1 MPDGYGEAK
10 SAAMTAADTHAAILA
25 AWRIEQ
31 PRLITSLSRMLRDVP
46 LAEELTQ
53 DALVA
58 ALEAWPS
65 SGVPEH
71 PGAWL
76 MATAKRR
83 ALDHLRRG
91 KMLARKHEMLALD
104 FEREQQA
111 MPDFDASLDDDIGDE
126 MLRLIF
132 TACHPKLSRD
142 AAAALALRMICGL
155 TTEEIARAFLV
166 PEATIS
172 QRIVRAKRTLSES
185 GLAYETP
192 RGEALSERLASVLE
206 VVYLIFNEGYAA
218 SRGDDWMRPQL
229 CHEALRLG
237 RVLVSIAPREPEAH
251 GLLAL
256 MELNAS
262 RAAAR
267 IDAEGE
273 PILLLEQDRTRWD
286 FVQIRRGLQALGRA
300 RDLGGE
306 GGYYVLQ
313 AEIIA
318 CHARADTADATNWP
332 RIAELYERLSARVR
346 SPVIELNRA
355 VAVGMAEG
363 PQAGLAIVEAISGE
377 PALRSYHLLPG
388 VRGDFLQKLG
398 RHDEARAAFEMAAA
412 LAGNRR
418 DRDLMQRRA
427 REVP

>member
-1 MPDGYGEAK
+1 
-10 SAAMTAADTHAAILA
+10 MTAADIHAAILA

-58 ALEAWPS
+58 ALEDWPS
-65 SGVPEH
+65 SGMPER

-83 ALDHLRRG
+83 ALDHRRRG
-91 KMLARKHEMLALD
+91 KMLARKHGMLALD

-126 MLRLIF
+126 MLRLVF
-132 TACHPKLSRD
+132 TACHPLLSRE
-142 AAAALALRMICGL
+142 ASAALALRMICGL

-192 RGEALSERLASVLE
+192 HGEALSERLASVLE
-206 VVYLIFNEGYAA
+206 IVYLIFNEGYAA

-229 CHEALRLG
+229 CHEALRMG

-256 MELNAS
+256 MELNGS
-262 RAAAR
+262 RAVAR

-273 PILLLEQDRTRWD
+273 PILLLEQDRRRWD
-286 FVQIRRGLQALGRA
+286 ASQIRRGLRALFRA
-300 RDLGGE
+300 RELGGE
-306 GGYYVLQ
+306 GGFYVLQ
-313 AEIIA
+313 AEIVA
-318 CHARADTADATNWP
+318 CHARADTAEATDWP
-332 RIAELYERLSARVR
+332 RIAAIYERLTARVR

-355 VAVGMAEG
+355 VAVGMADG
-363 PQAGLAIVEAISGE
+363 PQAGLAIVDAIAHE
-377 PALRSYHLLPG
+377 PALKNYHLLPG
-388 VRGDFLQKLG
+388 VRADFLQKLG
-398 RHDEARAAFEMAAA
+398 RHDEARAAFEAAA
-412 LAGNRR
+412 ELAGNRR
-418 DRDLMQRRA
+418 YRNLMQRRA
-427 REVP
+427 AETGEGKPAR